1 MSLHK
6 AEERLKVLEKTKSAA
21 QRRSAETSQARS
33 RTLPNARKGLSQTAG
48 PRANNN
54 LTASFSKGK
63 NLIPRRGHT
72 RGTIIRGSTRPL
84 ADNSRQQAKLSSML
98 RQLDDNN
105 REIGMQRI
113 EIRRLREQ
121 VKLLVQQLGP
131 ELAGVDIS
139 ESRAMQEPEI
149 PMELP
154 LVK

>member
-1 MSLHK
+1 MI
-6 AEERLKVLEKTKSAA
+6 
-21 QRRSAETSQARS
+21 ARS
-33 RTLPNARKGLSQTAG
+33 FTLTLYCNTILHCS
-48 PRANNN
+48 
-54 LTASFSKGK
+54 
-63 NLIPRRGHT
+63 PRRGHS

-139 ESRAMQEPEI
+139 DSPDMDQQLPTG
-149 PMELP
+149 ELP
-154 LVK
+154 LVN

>member
-1 MSLHK
+1 
-6 AEERLKVLEKTKSAA
+6 
-21 QRRSAETSQARS
+21 
-33 RTLPNARKGLSQTAG
+33 
-48 PRANNN
+48 
-54 LTASFSKGK
+54 
-63 NLIPRRGHT
+63 
-72 RGTIIRGSTRPL
+72 
-84 ADNSRQQAKLSSML
+84 ML

-139 ESRAMQEPEI
+139 ESRDLQEPEI
-149 PMELP
+149 PLELP

>member
-139 ESRAMQEPEI
+139 ESRNEDGGEMV
-149 PMELP
+149 EL
-154 LVK
+154 VQTA